1 LAGFAIGPILAA
13 AARAAQV
20 AYLATGAKGNYNDL
34 SSGGGSNGD
43 KGTLQ
48 ISNLAALERELKNI
62 GPQVLRQFKSEAK
75 KVGKPAVTAV
85 RKTFRDVGSR
95 GPLGAPK
102 RWGRLY
108 DRMYTRNGRISWTEA
123 RRTGGR
129 SGIDVNYKNRKEG
142 KALSDLK
149 AARDGT
155 VSIVR
160 VRVRAPAYVVADI
173 AGKSNSATRAGG
185 LTKPYKI
192 NAFGKG
198 IITRQHTI
206 DPYNVNNWLNKLNS
220 NAKGGAAKPSR
231 YAYPA
236 IEKHTPKFQ
245 ANMQAVLRGAV
256 AKVNRRLES

>member
-142 KALSDLK
+142 KALSVLF
-149 AARDGT
+149 RLY
-155 VSIVR
+155 VS
-160 VRVRAPAYVVADI
+160 
-173 AGKSNSATRAGG
+173 
-185 LTKPYKI
+185 
-192 NAFGKG
+192 
-198 IITRQHTI
+198 
-206 DPYNVNNWLNKLNS
+206 
-220 NAKGGAAKPSR
+220 
-231 YAYPA
+231 
-236 IEKHTPKFQ
+236 E
-245 ANMQAVLRGAV
+245 
-256 AKVNRRLES
+256 